1 MDMRDAC
8 YIGRY
13 QFRRRTLSTA
23 FSTGS
28 TDAKKLDIIS
38 CIVLVVPVEPSR
50 RPEETNCLIKDC
62 GIERQSSASDVE
74 GFPVTSQ
81 KTALIFGISGQ
92 DGAYLAEHLL
102 KQGIIVHGTS
112 RDKESSNFGG
122 LKQLNIFDNVTLHSA
137 GLGEFRSVL
146 TALANIRPDLIF
158 NLAAQSSVGLSFT
171 QPVET
176 IDSIMHGTI
185 NIMEAMR
192 FLSLDARFYSASS
205 SECFGSTEGV
215 PAKETTPFHPRSPYA
230 VGKAAAFWAVA
241 NYREAY
247 GLFACSGIL
256 FNHESPLRPERYV
269 TQKVVRGVMDIVEGK
284 KSTLELGLLD
294 LERDW
299 GWAPEY
305 VVAMHKMLE
314 TDEPMDFV
322 IATGETNSLQDF
334 VAHCFAYH
342 DLDWRQ
348 YVRRNQEFVRP
359 SDIARSCADPSKARE
374 ILGWSAETKMRAVIE
389 RLHEA
394 EATRRNQ

>member
-1 MDMRDAC
+1 MATCRGSGAVSGD
-8 YIGRY
+8 
-13 QFRRRTLSTA
+13 FTA
-23 FSTGS
+23 SEPLF
-28 TDAKKLDIIS
+28 LD
-38 CIVLVVPVEPSR
+38 CIL
-50 RPEETNCLIKDC
+50 
-62 GIERQSSASDVE
+62 ERQSNASDIE
-74 GFPVTSQ
+74 GFPVTPQ

-102 KQGIIVHGTS
+102 KQGIVVHGTA
-112 RDKESSNFGG
+112 RDKDSSNLSG
-122 LKQLNIFDNVTLHSA
+122 LRQLRILDRITLHSTI
-137 GLGEFRSVL
+137 LNEFRSVA
-146 TALANIRPDLIF
+146 TVLANVRPDLIF
-158 NLAAQSSVGLSFT
+158 NLAAQSSVGLSFS

-205 SECFGSTEGV
+205 SECFGSTEGE
-215 PAKETTPFHPRSPYA
+215 PAGETTPFHPRSPYA

-284 KSTLELGLLD
+284 KSILELGLLN

-314 TDEPMDFV
+314 NDEPKDFV
-322 IATGETNSLQDF
+322 IATGETNSLQEF
-334 VAHCFAYH
+334 VAHCFACH
-342 DLDWRQ
+342 DLDWQ
-348 YVRRNQEFVRP
+348 QHVTKNEEFVRP
-359 SDIARSCADPSKARE
+359 SDIASSCADPSKARE
-374 ILGWSAETKMRAVIE
+374 ILGWSAETKMHGVID
-389 RLHEA
+389 RLLKA
-394 EATRRNQ
+394 EAARRNQ

>member
-1 MDMRDAC
+1 M
-8 YIGRY
+8 
-13 QFRRRTLSTA
+13 T
-23 FSTGS
+23 
-28 TDAKKLDIIS
+28 
-38 CIVLVVPVEPSR
+38 P
-50 RPEETNCLIKDC
+50 
-62 GIERQSSASDVE
+62 
-74 GFPVTSQ
+74 Q

-102 KQGIIVHGTS
+102 SQGIIVHGTS
-112 RDKESSNFGG
+112 RDKESSNFTG
-122 LKQLNIFDNVTLHSA
+122 LRHLNIFDDVTLHSV

-146 TALANIRPDLIF
+146 TVLATIRPDLIF
-158 NLAAQSSVGLSFT
+158 NLAAQSSVGLSFA

-185 NIMEAMR
+185 NIMEAIR

-205 SECFGSTEGV
+205 SECFGSTDV
-215 PAKETTPFHPRSPYA
+215 AATETTPFHPRSPYA

-269 TQKVVRGVMDIVEGK
+269 TQKVVRGVMDIVEGR

-305 VVAMHKMLE
+305 VVAMYKMLE
-314 TDEPMDFV
+314 HHEPMDFV
-322 IATGETNSLQDF
+322 IATGETNSLEDF

-342 DLDWRQ
+342 NLDWRR
-348 YVRRNQEFVRP
+348 YVTKNEEFVRP
-359 SDIARSCADPSKARE
+359 TDIARSCADPSKARE
-374 ILGWSAETKMRAVIE
+374 LLGWKAETKMHGVIE
-389 RLHEA
+389 RLLQA
-394 EATRRNQ
+394 EAARRSQ

>member
-1 MDMRDAC
+1 M
-8 YIGRY
+8 
-13 QFRRRTLSTA
+13 T
-23 FSTGS
+23 
-28 TDAKKLDIIS
+28 
-38 CIVLVVPVEPSR
+38 P
-50 RPEETNCLIKDC
+50 
-62 GIERQSSASDVE
+62 
-74 GFPVTSQ
+74 Q
-81 KTALIFGISGQ
+81 KTALILGISGQ
-92 DGAYLAEHLL
+92 DGTYLAEHLL
-102 KQGIIVHGTS
+102 KNGIVVHGTA
-112 RDKESSNFGG
+112 RDKESSNFAG
-122 LKQLNIFDNVTLHSA
+122 LGQLKIHDKVTLHSA
-137 GLGEFRSVL
+137 SLSDFRSVL
-146 TALANIRPDLIF
+146 TVLANVRPNLIF
-158 NLAAQSSVGLSFT
+158 NLAAQSSVGLSFA

-205 SECFGSTEGV
+205 SECFGSTDGV

-269 TQKVVRGVMDIVEGK
+269 TQKVVRGVMDIAEGK
-284 KSTLELGLLD
+284 TTSLELGLLD

-305 VVAMHKMLE
+305 VVAMHRMLE
-314 TDEPMDFV
+314 QDEPTDFV

-348 YVRRNQEFVRP
+348 HVTKNDDFVRP
-359 SDIARSCADPSKARE
+359 ADIAHSSADASKAKE
-374 ILGWSAETKMRAVIE
+374 LLGWSAETKMLGVIE
-389 RLHEA
+389 RLMQA
-394 EATRRNQ
+394 ETARRNQ